1 MQSNIFSLV
10 DMLTT
15 SNALLLF
22 NFILESKAFHEPKPL
37 QETDQILKNRESIE
51 KAETPNPRRVAK
63 SKKSR
68 AFGHYSQ
75 RSDPRN
81 MIPIHNQMDLERKQ
95 RGFQGFCDRELGF

>member
-51 KAETPNPRRVAK
+51 KAETP
-63 SKKSR
+63 
-68 AFGHYSQ
+68 
-75 RSDPRN
+75 
-81 MIPIHNQMDLERKQ
+81 
-95 RGFQGFCDRELGF
+95 